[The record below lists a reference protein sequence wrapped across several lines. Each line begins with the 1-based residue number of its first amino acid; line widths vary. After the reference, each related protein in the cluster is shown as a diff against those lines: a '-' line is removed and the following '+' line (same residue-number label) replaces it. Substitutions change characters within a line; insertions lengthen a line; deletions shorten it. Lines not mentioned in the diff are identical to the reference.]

1 MTTGTNISWQ
11 TLVKEEEFNRL
22 LMEWNVKINLV
33 SRKKTSVLDLIADSR
48 LFLKEIDFREG
59 IKILDLGTGGGFP
72 GIVIAIHHPEA
83 GLVLVDSIQKK
94 INVVT
99 DVIKRLELT
108 NAIAICSRAEDLVV
122 KKSPPASEPGL
133 RTYEGGDLG
142 EVRHFEKYFD
152 YVVSRSVAVLQ
163 DLCVWSKDLIKPGGK
178 LITVKGGDIAGEIHK
193 TRKLNY
199 IKNVKTTVEGERK
212 IVDVDFL

>member
-1 MTTGTNISWQ
+1 MTTAQNTTWQ
-11 TLVKEEEFNRL
+11 ALVKEEEFNSL

-48 LFLKEIDFREG
+48 LFFGEIDFNLKEG

-83 GLVLVDSIQKK
+83 ELVLVDSIQKK
-94 INVVT
+94 INVVS
-99 DVIKRLELT
+99 DVVKRLNLT
-108 NAIAICSRAEDLVV
+108 NVTAICSRAEELVV
-122 KKSPPASEPGL
+122 KKSPP
-133 RTYEGGDLG
+133 YQGGDLG
-142 EVRHFEKYFD
+142 EVRHFEKHFD

-212 IVDVDFL
+212 IVVVDFV

>member
-1 MTTGTNISWQ
+1 MVNENTTWQ
-11 TLVKEEEFNRL
+11 ALVKEEEFNSL

-48 LFLKEIDFREG
+48 LFLGEIDFRED
-59 IKILDLGTGGGFP
+59 IRILDLGTGGGFP

-83 GLVLVDSIQKK
+83 ELVLVDSIQKK
-94 INVVT
+94 INVVS
-99 DVIKRLELT
+99 DVLKRLNLT
-108 NAIAICSRAEDLVV
+108 NVTAICSRAEDLISV
-122 KKSPPASEPGL
+122 KSP
-133 RTYEGGDLG
+133 
-142 EVRHFEKYFD
+142 FEKGDKGGFKAENSDTYIKYFN

-163 DLCVWSKDLIKPGGK
+163 DLCMWSKELIKPGGK

-193 TRKLNY
+193 TRKLNF

-212 IVDVDFL
+212 IVTVEFN